1 MGFILVRVLVT
12 GGAGFIGSNLVI
24 SLVKE
29 GCDVTV
35 VDDLSMGMMK
45 NLKDVQGKIIFY
57 KHDVC
62 DHVFMHRV
70 LDANFDYIYYLAA
83 VASVVDSVER
93 PYITHQ
99 VNQESVVNSLE
110 YLRINHYF
118 PKKFLF
124 ISSAAVYGN
133 YPELPKKENGRVQ
146 PLTPYAVDKYASER
160 FTIDY
165 GTLYGLSTVV
175 VRFFNVF
182 GPRQNPSSPYSG
194 VLSIVTKCLLKSKK
208 FIMYGDGSQTRDFVY
223 VDDIVRALIF
233 ISKKKETCGV
243 YNIGYGEQNKLLD
256 VIRQYEKIAGK
267 RLDIEFKD
275 PRSGDIQESMADVTR
290 LKKTGFVAKWGLEN
304 GLKKYWR
311 YAESEF

>member
-118 PKKFLF
+118 PNTQH
-124 ISSAAVYGN
+124 APA
-133 YPELPKKENGRVQ
+133 
-146 PLTPYAVDKYASER
+146 
-160 FTIDY
+160 
-165 GTLYGLSTVV
+165 
-175 VRFFNVF
+175 
-182 GPRQNPSSPYSG
+182 
-194 VLSIVTKCLLKSKK
+194 
-208 FIMYGDGSQTRDFVY
+208 
-223 VDDIVRALIF
+223 
-233 ISKKKETCGV
+233 
-243 YNIGYGEQNKLLD
+243 
-256 VIRQYEKIAGK
+256 
-267 RLDIEFKD
+267 
-275 PRSGDIQESMADVTR
+275 
-290 LKKTGFVAKWGLEN
+290 
-304 GLKKYWR
+304 
-311 YAESEF
+311 